1 MDDGA
6 CLPLRSSYDLAGV
19 TGRETYLDAMVEAL
33 GVIVPVDSTGWG
45 GLDLPRG
52 ASSRRRSDRRHIPV
66 VSVPPFTRA

>member
-6 CLPLRSSYDLAGV
+6 RLPLRSSYDLAGV

-52 ASSRRRSDRRHIPV
+52 RFESTPQ
-66 VSVPPFTRA
+66 